1 MTNKSNV
8 KKLIFFSSIACAWLL
23 TEVYGIWSK
32 DKRNEEKIEFSIKN
46 RELRERIQ
54 KEKLALSDKFHKKN
68 LELSI
73 KMQKQKE
80 NQWLFENG
88 FTSSYGTKPGCD
100 GKGSCLPR
108 PSMSL
113 QHDVKEQFRKE

>member
-1 MTNKSNV
+1 MTIKSNV
-8 KKLIFFSSIACAWLL
+8 KKLIFCVSIACVWFLL
-23 TEVYGIWSK
+23 GVYAIRSM
-32 DKRNEEKIEFSIKN
+32 DKRSEAKIELSIKN

-54 KEKLALSDKFHKKN
+54 KEKL
-68 LELSI
+68 ELSQ

-80 NQWLFENG
+80 NQWLYENG

-100 GKGSCLPR
+100 GKGYCLPR

>member
-8 KKLIFFSSIACAWLL
+8 KKLIFYSSIACAWLL
-23 TEVYGIWSK
+23 TEVYGIWVRNDSNQKDYDSK
-32 DKRNEEKIEFSIKN
+32 
-46 RELRERIQ
+46 ERIQ
-54 KEKLALSDKFHKKN
+54 KQKLELSDKFHKKN

-80 NQWLFENG
+80 NQWLYENG

-100 GKGSCLPR
+100 GKGYCLPR

>member
-8 KKLIFFSSIACAWLL
+8 KKLIFYSSIACAWLL
-23 TEVYGIWSK
+23 TEVYGIWVRNDSNQK
-32 DKRNEEKIEFSIKN
+32 DYDS
-46 RELRERIQ
+46 RERIQ
-54 KEKLALSDKFHKKN
+54 KQK
-68 LELSI
+68 LELSQ

-80 NQWLFENG
+80 NQWLYENG
-88 FTSSYGTKPGCD
+88 FTSSYGTKLGCD
-100 GKGSCLPR
+100 GKGYCLPR